1 MIVDIFIAIVFFSTN
16 LVNTLSL
23 LLSLLLK
30 VLFWFSWSGNLMSC
44 VFVDETDVIDDDD
57 VDNVDN

>member
-1 MIVDIFIAIVFFSTN
+1 VIVDIFIAIVFFSTN

-30 VLFWFSWSGNLMSC
+30 VLF
-44 VFVDETDVIDDDD
+44 
-57 VDNVDN
+57 